1 MAVQYYLTP
10 NHMTTDPDDFMA
22 VTVLPEVYD
31 LEDVFDHMTRGG
43 STITKAEALA
53 AFEEISHAIVTLLGR
68 GHGVNTPLVNFK
80 PSIRGRF
87 ESDEDRFDP
96 GRHQKLVKP
105 SPGTRLRHM
114 AGDIEVEKIPVR
126 EREPAPVHYYDHAS
140 EEQDEV
146 ITPNDGAR
154 LSGSLLKFD
163 MEDEEQGIFFI
174 NVDDGEEIK
183 ADGTILRNKPGEI
196 LFNNP
201 ELPPGTYRLE
211 VRSNLGSTKI
221 RTGTLSDELTVVGT

>member
-1 MAVQYYLTP
+1 
-10 NHMTTDPDDFMA
+10 
-22 VTVLPEVYD
+22 
-31 LEDVFDHMTRGG
+31 
-43 STITKAEALA
+43 
-53 AFEEISHAIVTLLGR
+53 
-68 GHGVNTPLVNFK
+68 
-80 PSIRGRF
+80 
-87 ESDEDRFDP
+87 
-96 GRHQKLVKP
+96 
-105 SPGTRLRHM
+105 M

-201 ELPPGTYRLE
+201 ELPQGTYRLE